1 MEDEKKEEVGNS
13 KLEETETKK
22 SSRGNRNRRNKNSR
36 NNSNDSRTNSKN
48 SFNSIEWYTP
58 VGGKACVEDAGSLSF
73 NRPLGGSFQVYGP
86 KLTVPGI
93 VSIDYLPAY
102 GLANNATA
110 PMNLAATNI
119 YQFVRH
125 MNSGHAN
132 YESVDLMMYLMAM
145 DSIYTGISAVQ
156 RVIGLCA
163 YYQTLNRYVPTKLI
177 SALGF
182 ADSLSRSDSIYRALP
197 NIRFQFNLLIAKVN
211 SLNIP
216 KLNITLRHVFM
227 NANVYRDRDSE
238 KSQLY
243 CFVPR
248 GLYKYNPTQSEKGGG
263 LDLITLDNSL
273 TVRNLIGYIDQCLN
287 VLLTDEDCGII
298 SGDILKAYKD
308 NCLSKAEMLTS
319 SYVLTPVFVPEI
331 LEQIHNSQCIPF
343 VNADAKMEW
352 LKAPSLKITQAN
364 GKAIFNPEVDPE
376 LIFISKALANAY
388 TPVLNAV
395 SEHPSSDDV
404 MIATRLA
411 TLVFSDTVSANFIFS
426 SIGSEIV
433 LGYAMYFMES
443 KTYFSTF
450 DYTSTK
456 DLYWLNAFSMH
467 PILYDGTVATNKM
480 TAITTVYGDLDNY
493 TVYTH
498 DNKLI
503 LDDCALF
510 GLFGLPLDSSSNSK

>member
-1 MEDEKKEEVGNS
+1 MEDEKKQKKEEKTEVGIS
-13 KLEETETKK
+13 EPEKTETKQG
-22 SSRGNRNRRNKNSR
+22 SRGRRNRNRNRNSG
-36 NNSNDSRTNSKN
+36 TNSTN
-48 SFNSIEWYTP
+48 PFNSIEWYTP

-73 NRPLGGSFQVYGP
+73 NRPLGGSFEVYGS

-93 VSIDYLPAY
+93 VRIDYLPSY
-102 GLANNATA
+102 GLANNAVA

-163 YYQTLNRYVPTKLI
+163 YYQTLNRYVPAKLI
-177 SALGF
+177 AALGF
-182 ADSLSRSDSIYRALP
+182 ADTPASIDGIYQDLP

-248 GLYKYNPTQSEKGGG
+248 GLYEYNATQSETGGG
-263 LDLITLDNSL
+263 LDLIVLDNSL
-273 TVRNLIGYIDQCLN
+273 TVRSLIGYINQCLDA
-287 VLLTDEDCGII
+287 LLTDEDCGII

-319 SYVLTPVFVPEI
+319 SYSLMPVFVPEI

-343 VNADAKMEW
+343 VSADAELEW
-352 LKAPSLKITQAN
+352 LTTPSIKITQAN
-364 GKAIFNPEVDPE
+364 GKAVFNPVIDPE
-376 LIFISKALANAY
+376 MIYISKALASSY
-388 TPVLNAV
+388 TPVLNAI

-411 TLVFSDTVSANFIFS
+411 TLIFSDTVQSNYTFT

-433 LGYAMYFMES
+433 LGYAMYFMDS
-443 KTYFSTF
+443 TVQFSTF
-450 DYTSTK
+450 DRSSGK
-456 DLYWLNAFSMH
+456 DLYWLNAFAMH
-467 PILYDGTVATNKM
+467 PIVYYGTIASTKM
-480 TAITTVYGDLDNY
+480 TAVTIVYGDLDNY

-498 DNKLI
+498 DNKLM
-503 LDDCALF
+503 LDECALF
-510 GLFGLPLDSSSNSK
+510 GLFGLPLSSSSNSK